1 MTRDDEVFGTL
12 DRALR
17 TARAERRRTSD
28 ECSAFR
34 AFYDRVAELTTAPA
48 AETVTTRQSV
58 LAAGPTSGVA
68 VDEVRTA
75 YEETVMAVP
84 HYDDE
89 YGDGFAESFAAEFGD
104 DVAAAFAGA
113 QTVTGP
119 LRAGVLAGT
128 KEALVERETFLDLI
142 DRETESLSE
151 LRDGTEEVVETIRS
165 ADARPLSDRAVGE
178 LWGLQSMLDRQR
190 ERVDALAADRQRA
203 IADQRVELTRLDT
216 DLQTYLYRDVPETYP
231 GLAALA
237 SLGRVVEAADQRVER
252 ALVGV

>member
-1 MTRDDEVFGTL
+1 MTGDDEVFATV

-34 AFYDRVAELTTAPA
+34 AFYDRVGDLTTAPA
-48 AETVTTRQSV
+48 AETVTARQSV
-58 LAAGPTSGVA
+58 LTAGPTSGVA

-89 YGDGFAESFAAEFGD
+89 YGDEFAESFAAEFGD

-142 DRETESLSE
+142 DRETESLSA
-151 LRDGTEEVVETIRS
+151 LRDGAEEVVETIRA

-216 DLQTYLYRDVPETYP
+216 DLQNYLYRDVPETYP

-252 ALVGV
+252 ALVGI